1 MTTTTETAP
10 VIFTRDQAKASDLK
24 LVELIDIKRAAD
36 TKLGYAMDSLRHT
49 VGDRQTGWGRDRR
62 WGLKPQEAFDKAV
75 AIAATDETYIGRNAG
90 EAVAKYT
97 AALDTY
103 KAAEAA
109 VSKQSEEWH
118 VHGMWTRFLAVVGGH
133 IHDNEGCHTVRMTT
147 LTYWLPEL
155 SGDTEADA
163 VEAYGEVLC
172 SHCYPTAPVAW
183 QNGKLLTG
191 PDGKPMTKAEQ
202 AAAQAAK
209 DAEKAAKLA
218 AKNAKALFVPGTDQL
233 VQSPELEDM
242 KTEIAVVRKLIEVL
256 ADNRPNR
263 RCYRGEKTNWV
274 KQADGTSVAVTVID
288 EKYPTY
294 GEWATYAIAAIAAKN
309 GKTVAEVKAEMD
321 KKVKARNARA
331 GRY

>member
-1 MTTTTETAP
+1 MSAPTTTPA
-10 VIFTRDQAKASDLK
+10 VFTRTEAKASDAT
-24 LVELIDIKRAAD
+24 LVELIEIERAAG
-36 TKLGYAMDSLRHT
+36 TKASRIMDSLRHT
-49 VGDRQTGWGRDRR
+49 VGDRQTGWGRDRT
-62 WGLKPQEAFDKAV
+62 WGLTAQEAFDKAV
-75 AIAATDETYIGRNAG
+75 ALAKTDETYVGRNAG
-90 EAVAKYT
+90 EAVANYT
-97 AALDTY
+97 AAQATY
-103 KAAEAA
+103 KAAREAR
-109 VSKQSEEWH
+109 VVHSREWRDN
-118 VHGMWTRFLAVVGGH
+118 GQWSRFLAVVGGH
-133 IHDNEGCHTVRMTT
+133 IHNNEGCHTVRDTT

-191 PDGKPMTKAEQ
+191 PDGKPMTKAAQ
-202 AAAQAAK
+202 AEAQAAK

-242 KTEIAVVRKLIEVL
+242 KTEIAVVRQLIEVL
-256 ADNRPNR
+256 ADRNPAK
-263 RCYRGEKTNWV
+263 RCYRGQKTNWV
-274 KQADGTSVAVTVID
+274 KQADGTSVAVEVID

-294 GEWATYAIAAIAAKN
+294 GEWAAYAIEALAAKN
-309 GKTVAEVKAEMD
+309 GKTIAEVKAEMA
-321 KKVKARNARA
+321 KKVQARNARA